1 MMSFGGSVQAMISS
15 LKNNS
20 RDRKTLFDN
29 KSLYRQK
36 SSEGFKRLLA
46 KRATPEQL
54 AEIRYKLKR
63 RNRVNTFIVII
74 FSAVLSICIGI
85 FSFRLLF

>member
-36 SSEGFKRLLA
+36 SSEEFKRLLA
-46 KRATPEQL
+46 KRAKPEQL

-63 RNRVNTFIVII
+63 RNRINTIIVII
-74 FSAVLSICIGI
+74 FSVLLSICIGI

>member
-1 MMSFGGSVQAMISS
+1 MSFGGSVQAMISS

-29 KSLYRQK
+29 KSLYRRK
-36 SSEGFKRLLA
+36 SSEGFKKLLA

-54 AEIRYKLKR
+54 AEIRYQLKK
-63 RNRVNTFIVII
+63 RNRINTFIVIV
-74 FSAVLSICIGI
+74 FSAVLTICVGI
-85 FSFRLLF
+85 YFFRLLF